1 MHPEFPLDPS
11 LIYLNHAAVSPWPKR
26 TAEAVQKFA
35 QENIRLGA
43 AHYPRWMVEETRL
56 REQIRTLIHAPAI
69 SDIALVKNTSEA
81 LSFVAGGLDFK
92 PDDELIVLKKD
103 FPSNRIPWEI
113 LTKTRNIKL
122 VEVEILGAEDPEGAL
137 LSALTPKTKMMAI
150 SSVHYATGLRLDLK
164 RLGAELKAQG
174 VLFLVDA
181 IQSAGALHLD
191 VEAMHIDFAMA
202 DGHKWLIAPEGL
214 GFFYVASHIR
224 EFLKPIEFGWHMV
237 EQPGDYHQ
245 TEWHIAKSARR
256 YECGSPNMLGVHA
269 LSASLG
275 LLLEEGR
282 EKIEHEVLLR
292 SRYLQERIQA
302 EPELELLSDTRPQ
315 RISGIVSFRHRSIE
329 NERLFNALKHQ
340 NVICAQR
347 GDGIRFSPHYY
358 TELVQLDRAVDIVL
372 RCNET

>member
-372 RCNET
+372 RCNES

>member
-35 QENIRLGA
+35 QENIRMGA
-43 AHYPRWMVEETRL
+43 AYYPRWMVEETRL
-56 REQIRTLIHAPAI
+56 REQIRTLIHAPSI

-81 LSFVAGGLDFK
+81 LSFVAGGLEFK
-92 PDDELIVLKKD
+92 PDDELVVLKRD

-113 LTKTRNIKL
+113 VAQKKRVKL
-122 VEVEILGAEDPEGAL
+122 IEVEIMGVEDPEAAL
-137 LSALTPKTKMMAI
+137 LAAVTAKTKMMAI

-164 RLGAELKAQG
+164 RLGAHLKAQG

-181 IQSAGALHLD
+181 IQSAGALALD
-191 VEAMHIDFAMA
+191 VEAMNIDFAMA

-214 GFFYVASHIR
+214 GFFYVSPSIR
-224 EFLKPIEFGWHMV
+224 EALQPIEFGWHMV
-237 EQPGDYHQ
+237 EQPGDYNQ
-245 TEWHIAKSARR
+245 TDWQIAKSARR

-275 LLLEEGR
+275 LLLEEGLER
-282 EKIEHEVLLR
+282 IEFEVLKR
-292 SRYLQERIQA
+292 SKHLQ
-302 EPELELLSDTRPQ
+302 Q
-315 RISGIVSFRHRSIE
+315 RIE
-329 NERLFNALKHQ
+329 AE
-340 NVICAQR
+340 R

-358 TELVQLDRAVDIVL
+358 TEIAEIDRAIDIVL
-372 RCNET
+372 RCTGS

>member
-1 MHPEFPLDPS
+1 MHPEFPLDPC

-292 SRYLQERIQA
+292 SRYIQERIQA